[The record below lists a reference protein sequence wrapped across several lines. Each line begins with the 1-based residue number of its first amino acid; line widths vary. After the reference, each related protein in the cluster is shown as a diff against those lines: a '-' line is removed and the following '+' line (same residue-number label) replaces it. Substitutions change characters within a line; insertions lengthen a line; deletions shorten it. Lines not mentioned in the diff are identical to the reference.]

1 MFAKATRNF
10 VRETDSGGDLIP
22 VSHLNASDKLQLLSL
37 VTKRKKFWCWQKP
50 KYHFLAVSLSDVL
63 TEDKPIKPVIVE
75 SDFVKYMGKFEDL
88 VQGSIETSFGKFS
101 LGAGARGCV
110 ESQSSFGNLRKQ
122 EVDLQQLMKDVKDR
136 MINVNSSLLQQV
148 IERKREVLCVLRE
161 KIITTQRCT
170 ISEHIQTEE
179 RVSGLLGC
187 TTKIVKVSVS
197 DSGSMMK
204 DSSVILE
211 IPPATTIAYGVI
223 ELFIKC
229 DGQFEFCLL
238 HEQQGGF
245 ESSEGSV
252 SPHSVVFRDASFLYH
267 PDAVDNGM
275 YSEAESPIPSHASL
289 NVLKEDLSRLKA
301 QFQPFVKLP
310 EDKQRALY
318 KSLCELLQHEEMLT
332 ALEDVLDAICTG
344 DKPDLKELKPA
355 QQRDLAGFLQLIGC
369 NTQDELLQNYQLQ
382 DEDLLSAAHLLVSAI
397 SGMLWTQK
405 GAFWFQ
411 PLWKIPLPKMFMALL
426 EWLQSSSS
434 QLCTWKQSFP
444 INVSFTELSDYTLV
458 LLRACSDL
466 QVVPALCCLPYIASA
481 DGTLAPSSPLVATLT
496 DRRRFDAAQRLFA
509 SSNIHLEK
517 TESSVKAVTMREPG
531 FFPLVLYVA
540 LCGLHSLGGTA
551 EELL

>member
-1 MFAKATRNF
+1 M
-10 VRETDSGGDLIP
+10 RETDSGGDLIP

-75 SDFVKYMGKFEDL
+75 SDFARYMGKFEDV
-88 VQGSIETSFGKFS
+88 VQGSIETSFGKIS
-101 LGAGARGCV
+101 LGAGAKGCV
-110 ESQSSFGNLRKQ
+110 ESQSSFGSLRKQ

-136 MINVNSSLLQQV
+136 MINLNSSLLQQV
-148 IERKREVLCVLRE
+148 IERKREVLCILRE

-179 RVSGLLGC
+179 KVSGLLGC

-238 HEQQGGF
+238 NEQQGGF
-245 ESSEGSV
+245 ERENAEGST
-252 SPHSVVFRDASFLYH
+252 SPHSVLFRDTSFLFH

-275 YSEAESPIPSHASL
+275 YSGAENPVPSHASL
-289 NVLKEDLSRLKA
+289 SVLKKDLSQLKA

-318 KSLCELLQHEEMLT
+318 KSLCELLLHEETLT
-332 ALEDVLDAICTG
+332 ALEDVLDALCTG

-355 QQRDLAGFLQLIGC
+355 QQQDLADFLQLVGC
-369 NTQDELLQNYQLQ
+369 RVQDELLLQNYHLQ
-382 DEDLLSAAHLLVSAI
+382 DEELLSAAHLLISAI
-397 SGMLWTQK
+397 S
-405 GAFWFQ
+405 
-411 PLWKIPLPKMFMALL
+411 
-426 EWLQSSSS
+426 
-434 QLCTWKQSFP
+434 
-444 INVSFTELSDYTLV
+444 ELSDYTLV

-481 DGTLAPSSPLVATLT
+481 DGTLALSSPSVATLT
-496 DRRRFDAAQRLFA
+496 DRRRFDVAQRLFA
-509 SSNIHLEK
+509 SANINLEK
-517 TESSVKAVTMREPG
+517 TETSVKAVTMREPR

-540 LCGLHSLGGTA
+540 LCGLHSLGGTV
-551 EELL
+551 EELF

>member
-10 VRETDSGGDLIP
+10 VRETDGGGDLIP

-88 VQGSIETSFGKFS
+88 VQGSIETTFGKIS
-101 LGAGARGCV
+101 LGAGAKGCV

-148 IERKREVLCVLRE
+148 IERKREVLCILRE

-204 DSSVILE
+204 DSNVILE

-252 SPHSVVFRDASFLYH
+252 SPHPVLFRDASFLYN

-275 YSEAESPIPSHASL
+275 DSEAENPIPSHASL
-289 NVLKEDLSRLKA
+289 SVLKEDLSRLKA

-318 KSLCELLQHEEMLT
+318 KSLCELLLHEEMLT
-332 ALEDVLDAICTG
+332 ALEDVLDAVCTG

-355 QQRDLAGFLQLIGC
+355 QQWDLVGFLQLVGC
-369 NTQDELLQNYQLQ
+369 STQDELLQNYQLQ
-382 DEDLLSAAHLLVSAI
+382 DEDLLSAAHLLISAI
-397 SGMLWTQK
+397 S
-405 GAFWFQ
+405 
-411 PLWKIPLPKMFMALL
+411 
-426 EWLQSSSS
+426 
-434 QLCTWKQSFP
+434 
-444 INVSFTELSDYTLV
+444 ELSDYTLV

-481 DGTLAPSSPLVATLT
+481 DGTLALSSPSVATLT
-496 DRRRFDAAQRLFA
+496 DRRRFDAVQRLFA
-509 SSNIHLEK
+509 SSNINLEK
-517 TESSVKAVTMREPG
+517 TESSVKAVTTREPG

-551 EELL
+551 EELF